1 MSQMTEGGTRRRTA
15 ARKGRAPDLG
25 EYYTPEEIAESLRVT
40 RRTVYDW
47 LKSGRLP
54 GLRVGRSWRINREAL
69 LAFLRPP
76 ILQSSPPLTAPPP
89 AQLREF
95 SPQEIREFME
105 ADQLDAETAPP

>member
-1 MSQMTEGGTRRRTA
+1 MSQITDGRKLGRTA
-15 ARKGRAPDLG
+15 AQNGRALDLG
-25 EYYTPEEIAESLRVT
+25 EYYTPEEVAESLRVT

-76 ILQSSPPLTAPPP
+76 LLQSSPPLTAPPP

-95 SPQEIREFME
+95 SPQEIREFIE
-105 ADQLDAETAPP
+105 ADHIDAETAPP

>member
-1 MSQMTEGGTRRRTA
+1 MPRDRGARATGGA
-15 ARKGRAPDLG
+15 GRAPDLG

-76 ILQSSPPLTAPPP
+76 IPSILAAADRAATGATA
-89 AQLREF
+89 RV
-95 SPQEIREFME
+95 
-105 ADQLDAETAPP
+105 